1 MTWMRGKFLC
11 RNKVGGEHQRT
22 WLQDAG
28 SEKCVFG
35 GRRARTGRRGN
46 GKRVAVTRAS
56 AVGAMG
62 VVSVSGV
69 TSRVEP

>member
-11 RNKVGGEHQRT
+11 GNKVGGEHQRT

-28 SEKCVFG
+28 SEVLRV
-35 GRRARTGRRGN
+35 RRTACRTRRRGN